1 MLKEIKILLS
11 KFFELSD
18 VNIEEGTANPQD
30 WMEKFYSQ
38 VILFIFFKGR
48 KRNPWKN
55 VTHHSI
61 VSLLI
66 M

>member
-38 VILFIFFKGR
+38 VILFIFFKGG
-48 KRNPWKN
+48 KRNP
-55 VTHHSI
+55 
-61 VSLLI
+61 
-66 M
+66 